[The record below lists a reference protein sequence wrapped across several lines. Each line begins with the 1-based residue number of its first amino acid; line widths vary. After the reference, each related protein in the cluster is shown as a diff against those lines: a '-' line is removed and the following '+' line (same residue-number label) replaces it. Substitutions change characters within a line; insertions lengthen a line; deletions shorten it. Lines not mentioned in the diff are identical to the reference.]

1 MKSGILCSWWRL
13 RRISASP
20 VAEGD
25 TDVTLRSY
33 NGGQSEIRMNSQLG
47 QDGATIIDLLYMK
60 TVNCSDQAFS
70 LIHAMAAENGISYSD
85 ALDQLVLNRPQESQ
99 ADPDELA
106 KTKAELQEARDQMK
120 QLEIR
125 LSRRNFKKGQ
135 GGPKLNEE
143 DWAQLAKLGQRD
155 TGVFMR
161 EVRDR
166 GFLPYD

>member
-1 MKSGILCSWWRL
+1 VIPS
-13 RRISASP
+13 
-20 VAEGD
+20 
-25 TDVTLRSY
+25 SY
-33 NGGQSEIRMNSQLG
+33 NRGQSEICMNSQLG

-60 TVNCSDQAFS
+60 TVTCSDQAFA
-70 LIHAMAAENGISYSD
+70 LIHAMAAEKGVSYSD
-85 ALDQLVLNRPQESQ
+85 AIDQLVLSQPQELQ

-106 KTKAELQEARDQMK
+106 KTKADLQEARDQIK

-125 LSRRNFKKGQ
+125 LTRRNFRKGQ
-135 GGPKLNEE
+135 SGPKMNEQ

-166 GFLPYD
+166 GLLPYD

>member
-1 MKSGILCSWWRL
+1 VMQ
-13 RRISASP
+13 P
-20 VAEGD
+20 
-25 TDVTLRSY
+25 SY
-33 NGGQSEIRMNSQLG
+33 NRGQSEICMNSQLG

-60 TVNCSDQAFS
+60 TVACSDQAFA
-70 LIHAMAAENGISYSD
+70 LIHAMAAEKGVSYSD
-85 ALDQLVLNRPQESQ
+85 AIDQLVSSQPQESQ

-106 KTKAELQEARDQMK
+106 KTKAELQEARDQIK

-125 LSRRNFKKGQ
+125 LTRRNFKKGQ
-135 GGPKLNEE
+135 SGPKMNEQ

-166 GFLPYD
+166 GLLPYD